1 MFGMNSINFS
11 LDIGRENMFVSC
23 DPKKNY
29 LYAHFLSLLNKNTPH
44 FIPNL
49 LTYKRLN

>member
-23 DPKKNY
+23 DPKKIIY
-29 LYAHFLSLLNKNTPH
+29 MLIF
-44 FIPNL
+44 
-49 LTYKRLN
+49 